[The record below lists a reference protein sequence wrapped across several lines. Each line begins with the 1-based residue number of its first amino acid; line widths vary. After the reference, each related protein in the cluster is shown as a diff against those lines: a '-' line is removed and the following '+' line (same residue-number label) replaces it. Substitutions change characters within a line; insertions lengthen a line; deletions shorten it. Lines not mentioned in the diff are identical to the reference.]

1 MSIDLLDF
9 ECENDQNIN
18 NNQQENIEDYFINND
33 IINNLDND
41 NKKDITEIKSN
52 VDKIINYFI
61 KELETKNTYIS
72 ELEEAIRI
80 LNSNQNPNINNDDL
94 SYKNNIT
101 ETDNNKIEKEYE
113 INSNEINSNQTISN
127 EIVESQAEL
136 IKLLKEKRS
145 NENVKK
151 RKATVRF

>member
-41 NKKDITEIKSN
+41 NKKDITEIKTN

-101 ETDNNKIEKEYE
+101 ETDNNNNKIEKEYE
-113 INSNEINSNQTISN
+113 INSNETISN